1 MTIPEKEIPVKN
13 KVIIWITILLAL
25 SLLPACS
32 SSATPSASPS
42 STPTPS
48 PTPTASL
55 SQYQLEYILLSK
67 FPDVFWCDPDSY
79 PVARDEQPNA
89 IQQFP
94 EIQANVPEFA
104 AILEHLGMAVK
115 SDYTDAEKLSI
126 YQEHKKLSRAATLTP
141 DPANGFFFDLRT
153 GKNEGL
159 HIAGTLDTGGRIK
172 IQTQEA
178 SFNTCPICLTKG
190 TLIDTPDGLIP
201 VEKLQPGM
209 PVWTMDASGRRI
221 AAPILKISSTPV
233 PAGFQVVSVTLN
245 DGRSVTASPGHPSA
259 EKRALGEYRVGDT
272 LDRGQ
277 VIATDKL
284 EYSGGATYDILP
296 SGHTGLYWANGIL
309 LLSTLPPI
317 EHQFAM
323 D

>member
-126 YQEHKKLSRAATLTP
+126 YQEHKKLSRTP
-141 DPANGFFFDLRT
+141 PTVSSLIYGP
-153 GKNEGL
+153 GKMRVCILPVLSIPEDGSKSRPRRL
-159 HIAGTLDTGGRIK
+159 
-172 IQTQEA
+172 A
-178 SFNTCPICLTKG
+178 S
-190 TLIDTPDGLIP
+190 IP
-201 VEKLQPGM
+201 VPFALQ
-209 PVWTMDASGRRI
+209 
-221 AAPILKISSTPV
+221 K
-233 PAGFQVVSVTLN
+233 
-245 DGRSVTASPGHPSA
+245 
-259 EKRALGEYRVGDT
+259 
-272 LDRGQ
+272 
-277 VIATDKL
+277 
-284 EYSGGATYDILP
+284 
-296 SGHTGLYWANGIL
+296 GL
-309 LLSTLPPI
+309 
-317 EHQFAM
+317 
-323 D
+323 